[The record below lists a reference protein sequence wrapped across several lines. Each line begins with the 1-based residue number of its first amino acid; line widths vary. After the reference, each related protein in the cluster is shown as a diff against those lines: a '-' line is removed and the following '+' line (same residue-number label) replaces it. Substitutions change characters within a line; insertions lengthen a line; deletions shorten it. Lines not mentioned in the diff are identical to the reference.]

1 VSPSL
6 PKGVRAHAVV
16 SREEIEYPAGGGGI
30 YSKTSDYALLLQHL
44 LRHYLSLSDS
54 SVPAPEHK
62 LLSDK
67 SVASLFAGSLP
78 EAALGDMAEVLNMVR
93 GFEGKEKLQKGEADW
108 TTGMALYAP
117 KDGRRREGWGRRA
130 GSVGW
135 GGAAGTEYWID
146 PVSGVA
152 VSTILAQFKVTD
164 VTVTVADL
172 SRRCGRRRCFLDRVT
187 SSWQMP
193 RKTRRRLSTR
203 RWRSEWALQSRSG
216 TNRSLCMHSR

>member
-1 VSPSL
+1 M
-6 PKGVRAHAVV
+6 
-16 SREEIEYPAGGGGI
+16 
-30 YSKTSDYALLLQHL
+30 
-44 LRHYLSLSDS
+44 
-54 SVPAPEHK
+54 PAPEHK

-152 VSTILAQFKVTD
+152 VGTDTTTAWAEVTG
-164 VTVTVADL
+164 VETVADL
-172 SRRCGRRRCFLDRVT
+172 SRRCGRRRCFLDRAT
-187 SSWQMP
+187 SSWQTP
-193 RKTRRRLSTR
+193 RNTPRRPSTR
-203 RWRSEWALQSRSG
+203 RWRSRRALRSRFDTDIRAYACIG
-216 TNRSLCMHSR
+216 IGIGDRDLGVVRRDGDL

>member
-1 VSPSL
+1 
-6 PKGVRAHAVV
+6 
-16 SREEIEYPAGGGGI
+16 
-30 YSKTSDYALLLQHL
+30 
-44 LRHYLSLSDS
+44 
-54 SVPAPEHK
+54 
-62 LLSDK
+62 LSDK

-152 VSTILAQFKVTD
+152 VSTGITM
-164 VTVTVADL
+164 TRTEVTVADL
-172 SRRCGRRRCFLDRVT
+172 SRRCGRRRCFLDRDT
-187 SSWQMP
+187 SSWQTP
-193 RKTRRRLSTR
+193 RKTRRRPSTR
-203 RWRSEWALQSRSG
+203 RWRSKRALQSRIG
-216 TNRSLCMHSR
+216 IDRSPCMHR